1 MCVCVVFLLCSFCLL
16 WLIVTEPGPPFFS
29 MADIRHRVCV
39 CIFRLERNPPPF
51 CHLKTFF
58 LFFFF
63 SFSFFFSSCVLF
75 LRGFSRS
82 RLWPL
87 FPPPPRAVS
96 PSTKRKATRYRW
108 PCGQPT
114 AGLDFLFL
122 FSFVFCFHSFSTR
135 WQATHHQAKYI
146 SAHTLYIFVEQN
158 QVVVFYI

>member
-1 MCVCVVFLLCSFCLL
+1 M
-16 WLIVTEPGPPFFS
+16 TEPGPPFFS

-58 LFFFF
+58 LFFF

-114 AGLDFLFL
+114 AGLDFFPSCFFSFFSSSFTYSLTGNASLSKYIFCNILMLLLLFL
-122 FSFVFCFHSFSTR
+122 STR
-135 WQATHHQAKYI
+135 FPLI
-146 SAHTLYIFVEQN
+146 N
-158 QVVVFYI
+158 VFSYF